1 MSEKKLEGR
10 CITIARVRAE
20 MTSAELA
27 EKLYFTSAYVRMWE
41 RGVREPHWDELYG
54 VLPELPEIRE
64 KGCAAYCPKASI
76 CKKNGICIIAAQAKT
91 ARRNKDIV
99 EVVRCKDCRRGAP
112 AEVQGEKVVRCPY
125 LERCMK
131 LDGFCS
137 FGERRE
143 GE

>member
-1 MSEKKLEGR
+1 MSNIEGR
-10 CITIARVRAE
+10 CITIARVRAQ
-20 MTSAELA
+20 MTSADLA
-27 EKLYFTSAYVRMWE
+27 EKLFFTSAYVRMWE

-64 KGCAAYCPKASI
+64 KGCSAYCPKASI
-76 CKKNGICIIAAQAKT
+76 CKKNGTCLMAAQAKT
-91 ARRNKDIV
+91 ARRNKDV
-99 EVVRCKDCRRGAP
+99 VRVVRCKDCRKGAVTVVH
-112 AEVQGEKVVRCPY
+112 EQDVVRCPY

-143 GE
+143 V